1 MTLKRG
7 NFLKFCQ
14 DAAKIGERARA
25 GGRCGGKGD
34 PKVQAGPIA
43 LRQIVAISPG

>member
-1 MTLKRG
+1 MG
-7 NFLKFCQ
+7 NFADE
-14 DAAKIGERARA
+14 DAAKVEKERVVGAEVE
-25 GGRCGGKGD
+25 GD